1 MLDMGFWP
9 SVRRIMHA
17 LPEKHQTLL
26 FSATIPPSIKST
38 IDALLR
44 DPAYVEIARVGQ
56 TADTVEEHLCPVT
69 QGQKTQLLEL
79 HPSGPAAV
87 PACSRSAC
95 WSSAAPSTAWMM
107 SRRLTQ
113 ERRPSRW
120 T

>member
-44 DPAYVEIARVGQ
+44 DPAYV
-56 TADTVEEHLCPVT
+56 
-69 QGQKTQLLEL
+69 
-79 HPSGPAAV
+79 
-87 PACSRSAC
+87 
-95 WSSAAPSTAWMM
+95 
-107 SRRLTQ
+107 
-113 ERRPSRW
+113 
-120 T
+120 